1 MLIWQLQCTGEFRAP
16 IVEKKFIFSEY
27 RTLLRHCM
35 TWDVPINLHIFDV
48 KTASNHEAVTA
59 KICVTPAAIQAAI
72 FNVAD
77 LT

>member
-1 MLIWQLQCTGEFRAP
+1 
-16 IVEKKFIFSEY
+16 
-27 RTLLRHCM
+27 M

>member
-1 MLIWQLQCTGEFRAP
+1 
-16 IVEKKFIFSEY
+16 
-27 RTLLRHCM
+27 M

-48 KTASNHEAVTA
+48 KTASNHEEVTA